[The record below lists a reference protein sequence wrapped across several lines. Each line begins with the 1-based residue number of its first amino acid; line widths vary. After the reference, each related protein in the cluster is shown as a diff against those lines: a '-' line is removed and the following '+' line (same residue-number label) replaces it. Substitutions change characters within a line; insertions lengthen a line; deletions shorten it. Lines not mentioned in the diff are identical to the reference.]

1 MKFLCVSCDE
11 SMKLEKTGGPDEGS
25 MSITFCCPKCKN
37 KIAMFTNPQETQLV
51 KSLDVCIGASSGSSK
66 PLSAVRD
73 GLANQKSDED
83 KIMWTNEAEKR
94 LGKVPSFVR
103 QMARIGVI
111 NFAKDNGI
119 KEITPEVMEQA
130 REKMGM

>member
-11 SMKLEKTGGPDEGS
+11 AMKLEKTGDPDEGS
-25 MSITFCCPKCKN
+25 MSITFGCPKCKN

-51 KSLDVCIGASSGSSK
+51 KSLDVCIGASSASSK
-66 PLSAVRD
+66 PLSAVRE
-73 GLANQKSDED
+73 GLANQKGD
-83 KIMWTNEAEKR
+83 KDGISWTDEAEKR
-94 LGKVPSFVR
+94 LENVPTFVR
-103 QMARIGVI
+103 NMARIGVI

-119 KEITPEVMEQA
+119 KEITPDVMEQA